1 MPNTPRSYNDIKK
14 LAGEV
19 PAPVPAESVYK
30 VTEPVVD
37 ENRRRDLE
45 IKALRRSLVI
55 ERTARYR
62 IEHKLERLSWTVA
75 GMSTA
80 CVFLSIAGIL
90 ALVSTH

>member
-19 PAPVPAESVYK
+19 PAPVPVESVYR

-45 IKALRRSLVI
+45 IKALRRSLNA
-55 ERTARYR
+55 ERAARYR
-62 IEHKLERLSWTVA
+62 LERKLERLSWTVA

-80 CVFLSIAGIL
+80 CVVLSIAGLL
-90 ALVSTH
+90 AIASTH

>member
-19 PAPVPAESVYK
+19 PTPVPAESVYR

-45 IKALRRSLVI
+45 ITALRRSLNS
-55 ERTARYR
+55 ERAARYR
-62 IEHKLERLSWTVA
+62 LEQNVQRLNWLVTGA
-75 GMSTA
+75 ATA
-80 CVFLSIAGIL
+80 CVILSIAGLL
-90 ALVSTH
+90 AIASTH